1 MNQEKETSCEEFKCD
16 KEDVRGV
23 TGGLLSHDELAPQKN
38 DKKRLNSEAPVD
50 RSYTPIELPE
60 VP

>member
-1 MNQEKETSCEEFKCD
+1 MNQENKTSCEEFKCD

-23 TGGLLSHDELAPQKN
+23 TGGILNHDEASLNKN
-38 DKKRLNSEAPVD
+38 DKKRPQSQAPVD
-50 RSYTPIELPE
+50 KTYSPIELPE